1 MVRLNRT
8 FGVLDPYIHDAVI
21 LKRDFMLA
29 CPNEISRICRSD
41 SGVGESGDFVEHVN
55 RCPRIENGQS
65 FNGILI
71 HGEGSL
77 VRQLPDEDG

>member
-8 FGVLDPYIHDAVI
+8 FVVLDPYIHDAVI

-29 CPNEISRICRSD
+29 CPNEISGICRSD
-41 SGVGESGDFVEHVN
+41 SGVDESGDFVEHVN
-55 RCPRIENGQS
+55 RCPRTENGQVFQRIS
-65 FNGILI
+65 I

-77 VRQLPDEDG
+77 VQQLPNEDG